1 MKLTVNGE
9 PHETSQTTVS
19 GLLTE
24 LSIQSDRVAV
34 EINLGILRRTE
45 FDSFV
50 LHEGDAVEIV
60 NFVGGG

>member
-9 PHETSQTTVS
+9 PYETVQNTIA
-19 GLLTE
+19 GLLSE

-34 EINLGILRRTE
+34 EVNVAILRRTE
-45 FDSFV
+45 FDAFV